1 MARRLKTVEATAA
14 ADAAMVDTIRR
25 NGRLAELLD
34 QAARPSAPTKVD
46 EFWRKL
52 VESNEI
58 VDAMERRG
66 VSRTAL
72 REDGASFARLQ
83 ELRRQGIDPDRA
95 ARGAALAAAIDAVM
109 PQDSGKRTPEDAVKE
124 SQQEID
130 RIMRKAGYY

>member
-1 MARRLKTVEATAA
+1 MSETIGRQTASYRQGLVLGLTMAEIMLLLVFCLLIAAGASLAAERTKREEIARRLKSVEATAA

-34 QAARPSAPTKVD
+34 QAARPSSPTKVD

-72 REDGASFARLQ
+72 REDGASFAR
-83 ELRRQGIDPDRA
+83 
-95 ARGAALAAAIDAVM
+95 
-109 PQDSGKRTPEDAVKE
+109 
-124 SQQEID
+124 
-130 RIMRKAGYY
+130 